1 MRELAPGVYGCN
13 CASLRKDSRSTS
25 IHASFRR
32 CNVEN
37 KTARLLY
44 MKKNTVALIL
54 VSLLVG
60 FALRSAPNAFGVVPP
75 PDGGYPGANTA
86 EGTGA
91 LFNLG
96 PQGFNNTAIGFMSLN
111 NNTQGDANTA
121 VGAGALFSNRGQG
134 QNTGTGAGALFNSLG
149 ENNTANGAF
158 ALYTNSIGSGNTAM
172 GSNALYNNTL
182 TGANTAI
189 GYGALFNNGGDFG
202 TAGGNTAI
210 GFEALYNNTTGNG
223 NIAVGSNAGFAVT
236 TSSNVL
242 CIGTQGANVD
252 DSCYIGNIWQQ
263 PGGSQQVF
271 VNADGKLGAQVSS
284 RRFKDEIKPM
294 EQSSEVIYKLR
305 PVSFRYKPVIDPSRP
320 SGFGLIAEDVDAV
333 ASDLVLRDKEGKPYT
348 VRYDAVNA
356 MLLNEFLKEH
366 QAFVEEQRKVE
377 RLEKQVAALTAGLQK
392 VSAELETNRAAPQTV
407 RVSAVALRERK
418 NNQ

>member
-1 MRELAPGVYGCN
+1 M
-13 CASLRKDSRSTS
+13 KT
-25 IHASFRR
+25 
-32 CNVEN
+32 
-37 KTARLLY
+37 TARLLP
-44 MKKNTVALIL
+44 IL
-54 VSLLVG
+54 LTLLSLPLAGHKSHAV
-60 FALRSAPNAFGVVPP
+60 NPP
-75 PDGGYPGANTA
+75 PDGGYPGENTA
-86 EGTGA
+86 EGTRA
-91 LFNLG
+91 LFSLTTG
-96 PQGFNNTAIGFMSLN
+96 EFNTAVGWLALQS
-111 NNTQGDANTA
+111 NTGAWYNTA
-121 VGAGALFSNRGQG
+121 VGAGALFSNRGEG
-134 QNTGTGAGALFNSLG
+134 QNTATGAGALFNNFG
-149 ENNTANGAF
+149 ANNTANGAF
-158 ALYTNSIGSGNTAM
+158 ALYTNGLGSGNTAM
-172 GSNALYNNTL
+172 GSNALYSNRTAF
-182 TGANTAI
+182 ANTAI
-189 GYGALFNNGGDFG
+189 GYAALFNNTGEDFALG
-202 TAGGNTAI
+202 AGNTAI
-210 GFEALYNNTTGNG
+210 GFEALYNNTTGNS

>member
-1 MRELAPGVYGCN
+1 M
-13 CASLRKDSRSTS
+13 
-25 IHASFRR
+25 
-32 CNVEN
+32 
-37 KTARLLY
+37 KTMARLLP
-44 MKKNTVALIL
+44 IL
-54 VSLLVG
+54 LT
-60 FALRSAPNAFGVVPP
+60 FALVCFALVQNAQAVNPP
-75 PDGGYPGANTA
+75 PDGGYPGGNTA
-86 EGTGA
+86 EGTAA
-91 LFNLG
+91 LLSLG
-96 PQGFNNTAIGFMSLN
+96 PNGFNNTAIGFMSLRN
-111 NNTQGDANTA
+111 TTQGDANTA

-134 QNTGTGAGALFNSLG
+134 QNTATGAGALFNSNG

-158 ALYTNSIGSGNTAM
+158 ALYTNSIGSGNTAV
-172 GSNALYNNTL
+172 GSNALYNNTV
-182 TGANTAI
+182 TYANTAI

-210 GFEALYNNTTGNG
+210 GFEALYNNTTGNS

-252 DSCYIGNIWQQ
+252 DSCYIANIWQQ

>member
-1 MRELAPGVYGCN
+1 M
-13 CASLRKDSRSTS
+13 
-25 IHASFRR
+25 
-32 CNVEN
+32 
-37 KTARLLY
+37 KTMARLLP
-44 MKKNTVALIL
+44 IL
-54 VSLLVG
+54 LT
-60 FALRSAPNAFGVVPP
+60 FALVCFALVQNAQAVNPP
-75 PDGGYPGANTA
+75 PDGGYPGGNTA
-86 EGTGA
+86 EGTAA
-91 LFNLG
+91 LLSLG
-96 PQGFNNTAIGFMSLN
+96 PNGFNNTAIGFLSLKN
-111 NNTQGDANTA
+111 TTQGDANTA

-134 QNTGTGAGALFNSLG
+134 QNTATGAGALFNSNG

-158 ALYTNSIGSGNTAM
+158 ALYTNSIGSGNTAV
-172 GSNALYNNTL
+172 GSNALYNNTV
-182 TGANTAI
+182 TYANTAI

-210 GFEALYNNTTGNG
+210 GFEALYNNTTGNS

-252 DSCYIGNIWQQ
+252 DSCYIANIWQQ

>member
-1 MRELAPGVYGCN
+1 M
-13 CASLRKDSRSTS
+13 
-25 IHASFRR
+25 
-32 CNVEN
+32 
-37 KTARLLY
+37 KTMARLLP
-44 MKKNTVALIL
+44 IL
-54 VSLLVG
+54 LT
-60 FALRSAPNAFGVVPP
+60 FALVCFALVQNAQAVNPP
-75 PDGGYPGANTA
+75 PDGGYPGGNTA
-86 EGTGA
+86 EGTAA
-91 LFNLG
+91 LLNLG
-96 PQGFNNTAIGFMSLN
+96 PNGFNNTAIGFLSLKN
-111 NNTQGDANTA
+111 TTQGDANTA

-134 QNTGTGAGALFNSLG
+134 QNTATGAGALFNSNG

-158 ALYTNSIGSGNTAM
+158 ALYTNSIGSGNTAV
-172 GSNALYNNTL
+172 GSNALYNNTV
-182 TGANTAI
+182 TYANTAI
-189 GYGALFNNGGDFG
+189 GYGALLNNGGDFG

-210 GFEALYNNTTGNG
+210 GFEALYNNTTGNS

-252 DSCYIGNIWQQ
+252 DSCYIANIWQQ

>member
-1 MRELAPGVYGCN
+1 MHTEKKLAAFLELESEIRACGELPRQAGEFFRN
-13 CASLRKDSRSTS
+13 STEMKTS
-25 IHASFRR
+25 IPS
-32 CNVEN
+32 V
-37 KTARLLY
+37 
-44 MKKNTVALIL
+44 LIA
-54 VSLLVG
+54 
-60 FALRSAPNAFGVVPP
+60 FALVCFALVQNAQAVNPP
-75 PDGGYPGANTA
+75 PDGGYPGGNTA
-86 EGTGA
+86 EGTAA
-91 LFNLG
+91 LLSLG
-96 PQGFNNTAIGFMSLN
+96 PNGFNNTAIGFMSLRN
-111 NNTQGDANTA
+111 TTQGDANTA
-121 VGAGALFSNRGQG
+121 VGAGALFSNRGEG
-134 QNTGTGAGALFNSLG
+134 QNTATGAGALFNSYG

-158 ALYTNSIGSGNTAM
+158 ALYTNSIGSGNTAV
-172 GSNALYNNTL
+172 GSNALYNNTV
-182 TGANTAI
+182 TYANTAI

-210 GFEALYNNTTGNG
+210 GFEALYNNTTGNS

-252 DSCYIGNIWQQ
+252 DSCYIANIWQQ

>member
-1 MRELAPGVYGCN
+1 M
-13 CASLRKDSRSTS
+13 
-25 IHASFRR
+25 
-32 CNVEN
+32 
-37 KTARLLY
+37 KTMARLLP
-44 MKKNTVALIL
+44 IL
-54 VSLLVG
+54 LT
-60 FALRSAPNAFGVVPP
+60 FALVCFALVQNAQAVNPP
-75 PDGGYPGANTA
+75 PDGGYPGGNTA
-86 EGTGA
+86 EGTAA
-91 LFNLG
+91 LLSLG
-96 PQGFNNTAIGFMSLN
+96 PNGFNNTAIGFLSLKN
-111 NNTQGDANTA
+111 TTQGDANTA

-134 QNTGTGAGALFNSLG
+134 QNTATGAGALFNSNG

-158 ALYTNSIGSGNTAM
+158 ALYTNSIGSGNTAV
-172 GSNALYNNTL
+172 GSNALYNNTV
-182 TGANTAI
+182 TYANTAI

-210 GFEALYNNTTGNG
+210 GFEALYNNTTGNT

-252 DSCYIGNIWQQ
+252 DSCYIANIWQQ

>member
-1 MRELAPGVYGCN
+1 M
-13 CASLRKDSRSTS
+13 
-25 IHASFRR
+25 
-32 CNVEN
+32 
-37 KTARLLY
+37 KTMARLLP
-44 MKKNTVALIL
+44 IL
-54 VSLLVG
+54 LT
-60 FALRSAPNAFGVVPP
+60 FALVCFALVQNSQAVNPP
-75 PDGGYPGANTA
+75 PDGGYPGGNTA
-86 EGTGA
+86 EGTAA
-91 LFNLG
+91 LLSLG
-96 PQGFNNTAIGFMSLN
+96 PNGFNNTAIGFLSLRN
-111 NNTQGDANTA
+111 TTQGDANTA

-134 QNTGTGAGALFNSLG
+134 QNTATGAGALFNSNG

-158 ALYTNSIGSGNTAM
+158 ALYTNSIGSGNTAV
-172 GSNALYNNTL
+172 GSNALYNNTV
-182 TGANTAI
+182 TYANTAI

-210 GFEALYNNTTGNG
+210 GFEALYNNTTGNS

-252 DSCYIGNIWQQ
+252 DSCYIANIWQQ

-392 VSAELETNRAAPQTV
+392 VSAALETNRAAPQTV

>member
-1 MRELAPGVYGCN
+1 M
-13 CASLRKDSRSTS
+13 
-25 IHASFRR
+25 
-32 CNVEN
+32 
-37 KTARLLY
+37 KTMARLLP
-44 MKKNTVALIL
+44 IL
-54 VSLLVG
+54 LT
-60 FALRSAPNAFGVVPP
+60 FALVCFALVQNAQAVNPP
-75 PDGGYPGANTA
+75 PDGGYPGGNTA
-86 EGTGA
+86 EGTAA
-91 LFNLG
+91 LLSLG
-96 PQGFNNTAIGFMSLN
+96 PNGFNNTAIGFLSLKN
-111 NNTQGDANTA
+111 TTQGDANTA

-134 QNTGTGAGALFNSLG
+134 QNTATGAGALFNSNG

-158 ALYTNSIGSGNTAM
+158 ALYTNSIGSGNTAV
-172 GSNALYNNTL
+172 GSTALYNNTV
-182 TGANTAI
+182 TYANTAI

-210 GFEALYNNTTGNG
+210 GFEALYNNTTGNS

-392 VSAELETNRAAPQTV
+392 VSAELDTNRAAPQTV

>member
-1 MRELAPGVYGCN
+1 MRADEKLTAFLELESATRAWRN
-13 CASLRKDSRSTS
+13 SLDKL
-25 IHASFRR
+25 
-32 CNVEN
+32 
-37 KTARLLY
+37 ARFSETPWD
-44 MKKNTVALIL
+44 METRISAVLIT
-54 VSLLVG
+54 
-60 FALRSAPNAFGVVPP
+60 FALVCFALVRNTQAVNPP
-75 PDGGYPGANTA
+75 PDGGYPGENTA
-86 EGTGA
+86 EGTHA
-91 LFNLG
+91 LFSLTTG
-96 PQGFNNTAIGFMSLN
+96 EFNTALGWLALQS
-111 NNTQGDANTA
+111 NTRAWYNTA
-121 VGAGALFSNRGQG
+121 VGAGALFSNRGEG
-134 QNTGTGAGALFNSLG
+134 QNTATGAGALFNSFG
-149 ENNTANGAF
+149 ANNTANGAF
-158 ALYTNSIGSGNTAM
+158 ALYTNGLGSGNTAM
-172 GSNALYNNTL
+172 GSNALYSNRTAF
-182 TGANTAI
+182 ANTAI
-189 GYGALFNNGGDFG
+189 GYGALFNNTGEDFALG
-202 TAGGNTAI
+202 AGNTAI
-210 GFEALYNNTTGNG
+210 GFEALYNNTTGNS

-252 DSCYIGNIWQQ
+252 DSCYIANIWQQ

>member
-1 MRELAPGVYGCN
+1 M
-13 CASLRKDSRSTS
+13 
-25 IHASFRR
+25 
-32 CNVEN
+32 
-37 KTARLLY
+37 KTMARLLP
-44 MKKNTVALIL
+44 IL
-54 VSLLVG
+54 LT
-60 FALRSAPNAFGVVPP
+60 FALVCFALVQNAQAVNPP
-75 PDGGYPGANTA
+75 PDGGYPGGNTA
-86 EGTGA
+86 EGTAA
-91 LFNLG
+91 LLSLG
-96 PQGFNNTAIGFMSLN
+96 PNGFNNTAIGFLSLRN
-111 NNTQGDANTA
+111 TTQGDANTA

-134 QNTGTGAGALFNSLG
+134 QNTATGAGALFNSNG

-158 ALYTNSIGSGNTAM
+158 ALYTNSIGSGNTAV
-172 GSNALYNNTL
+172 GSNALYNNTV
-182 TGANTAI
+182 TYANTAI

-210 GFEALYNNTTGNG
+210 GFEALYNNTTGNS

-252 DSCYIGNIWQQ
+252 DSCYIANIWQQ

>member
-1 MRELAPGVYGCN
+1 M
-13 CASLRKDSRSTS
+13 
-25 IHASFRR
+25 
-32 CNVEN
+32 
-37 KTARLLY
+37 ARLLP
-44 MKKNTVALIL
+44 IL
-54 VSLLVG
+54 LT
-60 FALRSAPNAFGVVPP
+60 FALVCFALVQNAQAVNPP
-75 PDGGYPGANTA
+75 PDGGYPGGNTA
-86 EGTGA
+86 EGTAA
-91 LFNLG
+91 LLSLG
-96 PQGFNNTAIGFMSLN
+96 PNGFNNTAIGFLSLRN
-111 NNTQGDANTA
+111 TTQGDANTA

-134 QNTGTGAGALFNSLG
+134 QNTATGAGALFNSNG

-158 ALYTNSIGSGNTAM
+158 ALYTNSIGSGNTAV
-172 GSNALYNNTL
+172 GSNALYNNTV
-182 TGANTAI
+182 TYANTAI

-210 GFEALYNNTTGNG
+210 GFEALYNNTTGNS

-252 DSCYIGNIWQQ
+252 DSCYIANIWQQ

-305 PVSFRYKPVIDPSRP
+305 PVSFRYKAVIDPSRP

-377 RLEKQVAALTAGLQK
+377 TLEKQVAALTASLHK

>member
-1 MRELAPGVYGCN
+1 M
-13 CASLRKDSRSTS
+13 
-25 IHASFRR
+25 
-32 CNVEN
+32 
-37 KTARLLY
+37 KTMARLFP
-44 MKKNTVALIL
+44 IL
-54 VSLLVG
+54 LTLLSLPLVG
-60 FALRSAPNAFGVVPP
+60 HKLQAVVPP
-75 PDGGYPGANTA
+75 PDGGYPGENTA
-86 EGTGA
+86 EGTHA
-91 LFNLG
+91 LFSLTTG
-96 PQGFNNTAIGFMSLN
+96 EFNTALGWLALQS
-111 NNTQGDANTA
+111 NTGGWYNTA
-121 VGAGALFSNRGQG
+121 VGAGALFSNRGEG
-134 QNTGTGAGALFNSLG
+134 RNTATGAGALFNNFG
-149 ENNTANGAF
+149 ANNTANGAF
-158 ALYTNSIGSGNTAM
+158 ALYTNGLGSGNTAV
-172 GSNALYNNTL
+172 GSNALYNNTV
-182 TGANTAI
+182 TYANTAI

-210 GFEALYNNTTGNG
+210 GFEALYNNTTGNS

-320 SGFGLIAEDVDAV
+320 CGFGLIAEDVDVV

-377 RLEKQVAALTAGLQK
+377 TLEKQVAALTAGLHK

>member
-1 MRELAPGVYGCN
+1 M
-13 CASLRKDSRSTS
+13 
-25 IHASFRR
+25 
-32 CNVEN
+32 
-37 KTARLLY
+37 KTMARLLP
-44 MKKNTVALIL
+44 IL
-54 VSLLVG
+54 LT
-60 FALRSAPNAFGVVPP
+60 FALVCFALMQNAQAVNPP
-75 PDGGYPGANTA
+75 PDGGYPGENTA
-86 EGTGA
+86 EGTRA
-91 LFNLG
+91 LFSLTSG
-96 PQGFNNTAIGFMSLN
+96 EFNTAVGWLALQSKN
-111 NNTQGDANTA
+111 GAGDNTG
-121 VGAGALFSNRGQG
+121 VGAGALFFHRREGG
-134 QNTGTGAGALFNSLG
+134 NTATGAGALFNNFG
-149 ENNTANGAF
+149 ANNTASGAF
-158 ALYTNSIGSGNTAM
+158 ALYTNGFGSGNTAV
-172 GSNALYNNTL
+172 GSNALYNNTM

-202 TAGGNTAI
+202 GNTAI
-210 GFEALYNNTTGNG
+210 GFEALYNNTTGNS

-242 CIGTQGANVD
+242 CIGTEGANVD
-252 DSCYIGNIWQQ
+252 DSCYIANIWQQ

-366 QAFVEEQRKVE
+366 QAFVEEQRKIE
-377 RLEKQVAALTAGLQK
+377 TLEKQVAALSASLHK

>member
-1 MRELAPGVYGCN
+1 MEKATFARV
-13 CASLRKDSRSTS
+13 ST
-25 IHASFRR
+25 HFDLDKQGRAFLECRAM
-32 CNVEN
+32 
-37 KTARLLY
+37 KTMARLLP
-44 MKKNTVALIL
+44 IL
-54 VSLLVG
+54 LT
-60 FALRSAPNAFGVVPP
+60 FALVCFALVQNVQAVNPP
-75 PDGGYPGANTA
+75 PDGGYPGENTA
-86 EGTGA
+86 EGTHA
-91 LFNLG
+91 LFSLAG
-96 PQGFNNTAIGFMSLN
+96 GEFNTAVGWLALQS
-111 NNTQGDANTA
+111 NTGAWYNTA
-121 VGAGALFSNRGQG
+121 VGAGALSSNRGEG
-134 QNTGTGAGALFNSLG
+134 RNTATGAGALFNSFG
-149 ENNTANGAF
+149 ANNTANGAF
-158 ALYTNSIGSGNTAM
+158 ALYTNSLGSGNTAV
-172 GSNALYNNTL
+172 GSNALYNNTV
-182 TGANTAI
+182 TYANTAL

-223 NIAVGSNAGFAVT
+223 NIALGSNAGFAVT

-305 PVSFRYKPVIDPSRP
+305 PVSFRYKPVIDLSRP

-392 VSAELETNRAAPQTV
+392 VSGELETNRAAPQTV
-407 RVSAVALRERK
+407 RVSAAALRERK

>member
-1 MRELAPGVYGCN
+1 M
-13 CASLRKDSRSTS
+13 
-25 IHASFRR
+25 
-32 CNVEN
+32 
-37 KTARLLY
+37 KTMARLLP
-44 MKKNTVALIL
+44 IL
-54 VSLLVG
+54 LT
-60 FALRSAPNAFGVVPP
+60 FALVCFALVQNAQAVNPP
-75 PDGGYPGANTA
+75 PDGGYPGENTA
-86 EGTGA
+86 EGTRA
-91 LFNLG
+91 LFSLTTG
-96 PQGFNNTAIGFMSLN
+96 EFNTAVGWLALQS
-111 NNTQGDANTA
+111 NTGAWYNTA
-121 VGAGALFSNRGQG
+121 VGAGALFSNRGEG
-134 QNTGTGAGALFNSLG
+134 RNTATGAGALFNNFG
-149 ENNTANGAF
+149 ANNTANGAF
-158 ALYTNSIGSGNTAM
+158 ALYTNGLGSGNTAM
-172 GSNALYNNTL
+172 GSNALYSNRTAF
-182 TGANTAI
+182 ANTAI
-189 GYGALFNNGGDFG
+189 GYAALFNNTGEDFALG
-202 TAGGNTAI
+202 AGNTAI
-210 GFEALYNNTTGNG
+210 GFEALYNNTTGNS

-377 RLEKQVAALTAGLQK
+377 RLEKQIAALTAGLQK

>member
-1 MRELAPGVYGCN
+1 M
-13 CASLRKDSRSTS
+13 
-25 IHASFRR
+25 
-32 CNVEN
+32 
-37 KTARLLY
+37 KTMARLLP
-44 MKKNTVALIL
+44 K
-54 VSLLVG
+54 LLT
-60 FALRSAPNAFGVVPP
+60 FALVCFALVQNAQAVNPP
-75 PDGGYPGANTA
+75 PDGGYPGGNTA

-91 LFNLG
+91 LLSLG
-96 PQGFNNTAIGFMSLN
+96 VNGFNNTAIGFLSLRN
-111 NNTQGDANTA
+111 TTQGDANTA

-134 QNTGTGAGALFNSLG
+134 QNTATGAGALFNSNG

-158 ALYTNSIGSGNTAM
+158 ALYTNSLGSGNTAV
-172 GSNALYNNTL
+172 GSNALYNNTV
-182 TGANTAI
+182 TYANTAI

-210 GFEALYNNTTGNG
+210 GFEALYNNTTGNS

-252 DSCYIGNIWQQ
+252 DSCYIANIWQQ

-294 EQSSEVIYKLR
+294 EESSEVIYKLR

-348 VRYDAVNA
+348 IRYDAVNA

>member
-1 MRELAPGVYGCN
+1 M
-13 CASLRKDSRSTS
+13 
-25 IHASFRR
+25 
-32 CNVEN
+32 
-37 KTARLLY
+37 KTMARLLP
-44 MKKNTVALIL
+44 
-54 VSLLVG
+54 LLLT
-60 FALRSAPNAFGVVPP
+60 FALVCFALVQNAQAVNPP
-75 PDGGYPGANTA
+75 PDGGYPGENTA
-86 EGTGA
+86 EGTRA
-91 LFNLG
+91 LFSLTTG
-96 PQGFNNTAIGFMSLN
+96 EFNTAVGWLALQS
-111 NNTQGDANTA
+111 NTGAWYNTA
-121 VGAGALFSNRGQG
+121 VGAGALFSNRGEG
-134 QNTGTGAGALFNSLG
+134 RNTATGAGALFNSFG
-149 ENNTANGAF
+149 ANNTANGAF
-158 ALYTNSIGSGNTAM
+158 ALYTNGLGSGNTAM
-172 GSNALYNNTL
+172 GSNALYSNTV
-182 TGANTAI
+182 TYANTAI

-210 GFEALYNNTTGNG
+210 GFEALYNNTTGNS
-223 NIAVGSNAGFAVT
+223 NIGVGSNAGFAVT

-252 DSCYIGNIWQQ
+252 DSCYIANIWQQ

-305 PVSFRYKPVIDPSRP
+305 PVSFRYKAVIDPSRP

-377 RLEKQVAALTAGLQK
+377 TLEKQVAALTASLHK
-392 VSAELETNRAAPQTV
+392 VSAGLETNRAAPQTV

>member
-1 MRELAPGVYGCN
+1 MEKAPF
-13 CASLRKDSRSTS
+13 ASVST
-25 IHASFRR
+25 HFDLDKQGRAFLECRAM
-32 CNVEN
+32 
-37 KTARLLY
+37 KTMARLLP
-44 MKKNTVALIL
+44 IL
-54 VSLLVG
+54 LT
-60 FALRSAPNAFGVVPP
+60 FALVCFALVQNAQAVNPP
-75 PDGGYPGANTA
+75 PDGGYPGENTA
-86 EGTGA
+86 EGTHA
-91 LFNLG
+91 LFSLAG
-96 PQGFNNTAIGFMSLN
+96 GEFNTAVGWLALQS
-111 NNTQGDANTA
+111 NTGAWYNTA
-121 VGAGALFSNRGQG
+121 VGAGALSSNRGEG
-134 QNTGTGAGALFNSLG
+134 RNTATGAGALFNSFG
-149 ENNTANGAF
+149 ANNTANGAF
-158 ALYTNSIGSGNTAM
+158 ALYTNSLGSGNTAV
-172 GSNALYNNTL
+172 GSNALYNNTV
-182 TGANTAI
+182 TYANTAL

-210 GFEALYNNTTGNG
+210 GFEALYNNTTGNF
-223 NIAVGSNAGFAVT
+223 NIAVGSNAGSAVT

-242 CIGTQGANVD
+242 SIGTQGANVD

-366 QAFVEEQRKVE
+366 QAFVEEQSKVE

-392 VSAELETNRAAPQTV
+392 VSAELETNRAASQTV

>member
-1 MRELAPGVYGCN
+1 M
-13 CASLRKDSRSTS
+13 
-25 IHASFRR
+25 
-32 CNVEN
+32 
-37 KTARLLY
+37 ARLLP
-44 MKKNTVALIL
+44 IL
-54 VSLLVG
+54 LT
-60 FALRSAPNAFGVVPP
+60 FALVCFALVQNAQAVNPP
-75 PDGGYPGANTA
+75 PDGGYPGGNTA
-86 EGTGA
+86 EGTAA
-91 LFNLG
+91 LLSLG
-96 PQGFNNTAIGFMSLN
+96 PNGFNNTAIGFLSLKN
-111 NNTQGDANTA
+111 TTQGDANTA

-134 QNTGTGAGALFNSLG
+134 QNTATGAGALFNSNG

-158 ALYTNSIGSGNTAM
+158 ALYTNSIGSGNTAV
-172 GSNALYNNTL
+172 GSNALYNNTV
-182 TGANTAI
+182 TYANTAI

-210 GFEALYNNTTGNG
+210 GFEALYNNTTGNS

-252 DSCYIGNIWQQ
+252 DSCYIANIWQQ

>member
-1 MRELAPGVYGCN
+1 M
-13 CASLRKDSRSTS
+13 
-25 IHASFRR
+25 
-32 CNVEN
+32 
-37 KTARLLY
+37 KTMARLLPI
-44 MKKNTVALIL
+44 IL
-54 VSLLVG
+54 TFAFVC
-60 FALRSAPNAFGVVPP
+60 FALVQNAQAVNPP
-75 PDGGYPGANTA
+75 PDGGYPNGNTA
-86 EGTGA
+86 EGTAA
-91 LFNLG
+91 LLSLG
-96 PQGFNNTAIGFMSLN
+96 PNGFNNTAIGFLALRN
-111 NNTQGDANTA
+111 TTQGDANTA

-134 QNTGTGAGALFNSLG
+134 QNTATGAGALFNSNG

-158 ALYTNSIGSGNTAM
+158 ALYTNSIGSGNTAV
-172 GSNALYNNTL
+172 GSNALYNNTV
-182 TGANTAI
+182 TYANTAI

-210 GFEALYNNTTGNG
+210 GFEALYNNTTGNS

-252 DSCYIGNIWQQ
+252 DSCYIANIWQQ

-366 QAFVEEQRKVE
+366 QAFVEGQRKVE
-377 RLEKQVAALTAGLQK
+377 RLEKQVAALTTGLQK

>member
-1 MRELAPGVYGCN
+1 M
-13 CASLRKDSRSTS
+13 
-25 IHASFRR
+25 
-32 CNVEN
+32 
-37 KTARLLY
+37 KTMARLLP
-44 MKKNTVALIL
+44 IL
-54 VSLLVG
+54 LT
-60 FALRSAPNAFGVVPP
+60 FALVCFALVQKAQAVVPP
-75 PDGGYPGANTA
+75 PDGGYPGGNTA
-86 EGTGA
+86 EGTAA
-91 LFNLG
+91 LLSLG
-96 PQGFNNTAIGFMSLN
+96 PNGFNNTAIGFLSLKN
-111 NNTQGDANTA
+111 TTQGDANTA

-134 QNTGTGAGALFNSLG
+134 QNTATGAGALFNSNG

-158 ALYTNSIGSGNTAM
+158 ALYTNSIGSGNTAV
-172 GSNALYNNTL
+172 GSNALYNNTV
-182 TGANTAI
+182 TYANTAI

-210 GFEALYNNTTGNG
+210 GFEALYNNTTGNS

-252 DSCYIGNIWQQ
+252 DSCYIANIWQQ

>member
-1 MRELAPGVYGCN
+1 M
-13 CASLRKDSRSTS
+13 
-25 IHASFRR
+25 
-32 CNVEN
+32 
-37 KTARLLY
+37 KTMARLLP
-44 MKKNTVALIL
+44 IL
-54 VSLLVG
+54 LT
-60 FALRSAPNAFGVVPP
+60 FALVCFALVQNAQAVNPP
-75 PDGGYPGANTA
+75 PDGGYPGGNTA
-86 EGTGA
+86 EGTAA
-91 LFNLG
+91 LLSLG
-96 PQGFNNTAIGFMSLN
+96 PNGFNNTAIGFLSLKN
-111 NNTQGDANTA
+111 TTQGDANTA

-134 QNTGTGAGALFNSLG
+134 QNTATGAGALFNSNG

-158 ALYTNSIGSGNTAM
+158 ALYTNSIGSGNTAV
-172 GSNALYNNTL
+172 GSNALYNNTV
-182 TGANTAI
+182 TYANTAI

-210 GFEALYNNTTGNG
+210 GFEALYNNTTGNS

-252 DSCYIGNIWQQ
+252 DSCYIANIWQQ

-366 QAFVEEQRKVE
+366 RKVEEQQSTITRLQKGME
-377 RLEKQVAALTAGLQK
+377 TIIARLEEQESELQK
-392 VSAELETNRAAPQTV
+392 VGAQVQLSKAAPQTV
-407 RVSAVALRERK
+407 L
-418 NNQ
+418 NNP

>member
-1 MRELAPGVYGCN
+1 M
-13 CASLRKDSRSTS
+13 
-25 IHASFRR
+25 
-32 CNVEN
+32 
-37 KTARLLY
+37 
-44 MKKNTVALIL
+44 
-54 VSLLVG
+54 
-60 FALRSAPNAFGVVPP
+60 
-75 PDGGYPGANTA
+75 
-86 EGTGA
+86 
-91 LFNLG
+91 
-96 PQGFNNTAIGFMSLN
+96 
-111 NNTQGDANTA
+111 
-121 VGAGALFSNRGQG
+121 GAGALFSNRGQG
-134 QNTGTGAGALFNSLG
+134 QNTATGAGALFNNFG

-158 ALYTNSIGSGNTAM
+158 ALYTNSLGSGNTAM
-172 GSNALYNNTL
+172 GSNALRNNTV
-182 TGANTAI
+182 TYANTAI

-252 DSCYIGNIWQQ
+252 DSCYIANIWQQ

>member
-1 MRELAPGVYGCN
+1 M
-13 CASLRKDSRSTS
+13 
-25 IHASFRR
+25 
-32 CNVEN
+32 
-37 KTARLLY
+37 KTMARLLP
-44 MKKNTVALIL
+44 IL
-54 VSLLVG
+54 LT
-60 FALRSAPNAFGVVPP
+60 FALVCFALVQNAQAVNPP
-75 PDGGYPGANTA
+75 PDGGYPNGNTA
-86 EGTGA
+86 EGTAA
-91 LFNLG
+91 LLSLG
-96 PQGFNNTAIGFMSLN
+96 PNGFNNTAIGFLALRN
-111 NNTQGDANTA
+111 TTQGDANTA

-134 QNTGTGAGALFNSLG
+134 QNTATGAGALFNSNG
-149 ENNTANGAF
+149 EHNTANGAF
-158 ALYTNSIGSGNTAM
+158 ALYTNSIGSGNTAV
-172 GSNALYNNTL
+172 GSNALYNNTV
-182 TGANTAI
+182 TYANTAI

-210 GFEALYNNTTGNG
+210 GFEALYNNTTGNS
-223 NIAVGSNAGFAVT
+223 NTAVGSNAGFAVT

-252 DSCYIGNIWQQ
+252 DSCYIANIWQQ

-305 PVSFRYKPVIDPSRP
+305 PVSFHYKPVIDPSRP
-320 SGFGLIAEDVDAV
+320 SGFGLTAEDVDAV

-366 QAFVEEQRKVE
+366 QAFVEGQRKVE

-407 RVSAVALRERK
+407 RVPAVALRERK